1 MLWKYK
7 ICEFIST
14 IFLLVSYALFLTQS
28 YKNIIFVY
36 SQSKDIICE
45 KLLYEQFSKEIYS
58 NIKSFPFSRI
68 YTQEDNENANNY
80 LDVEVKL
87 DSYFDCQGVKKGLL
101 NEICQD
107 EIVNNFTCCKSECCI
122 RTDENMVCSN
132 YSFNLQ
138 QSHYDNDKILNYN
151 EDEWYDDPR
160 RRYCYYF
167 NKYIGDT
174 HTLSNI
180 NLYKENYDFN
190 YEQIISNEGS
200 SILFGKESKS
210 GYTDCGE
217 IDTLKN
223 HLYVKDISCP
233 VNSITKNGNDFIFE
247 GFPSNSL
254 TIFIRNIISEIPP
267 NIHEWKNEYVKSDYN
282 YIKEK
287 NITIK
292 DINKF
297 VRENSSYYKKMDVS
311 FNIDELIDFYYE
323 YEDKTNKYQKYYWHT
338 TNYIGFESKEELEK
352 FKKYFDENDNT
363 NNNLYNIRN
372 KLYPS
377 YISLIIGALLIIV
390 CLAYAIYLIIIL
402 VKNASPKKLIIIIKK
417 IIDILTT
424 IGGIIYYV
432 VCAHSTYRS
441 INIKMDKNYMEVLN
455 LYNKRRKQIY
465 FLYGIIIISFNLIYE
480 ILLYFFKFKSN
491 KELENI
497 SNSEE
502 EEARRSSGKRS
513 GRSRSTDDPVVY
525 GRGTNGTPSTIR
537 HFSNSINNDNDND
550 NDNDNNINNNNE
562 LSININNRNN

>member
-1 MLWKYK
+1 M
-7 ICEFIST
+7 
-14 IFLLVSYALFLTQS
+14 
-28 YKNIIFVY
+28 
-36 SQSKDIICE
+36 
-45 KLLYEQFSKEIYS
+45 
-58 NIKSFPFSRI
+58 
-68 YTQEDNENANNY
+68 Y

-223 HLYVKDISCP
+223 HLYVLDISCP
-233 VNSITKNGNDFIFE
+233 INSITKNGNDFIFE

-323 YEDKTNKYQKYYWHT
+323 YEDKTNKYQKYYWYT

-525 GRGTNGTPSTIR
+525 GGRNNGTPSTIR
-537 HFSNSINNDNDND
+537 QFSNSINND

>member
-1 MLWKYK
+1 MMLWKYK
-7 ICEFIST
+7 ICEFISI

-138 QSHYDNDKILNYN
+138 QSHYNNDKILNYN
-151 EDEWYDDPR
+151 EDELYDDPR

-223 HLYVKDISCP
+223 HLYVLDISCP
-233 VNSITKNGNDFIFE
+233 INSITKNGNDFIFE

-267 NIHEWKNEYVKSDYN
+267 NIHECKNEYVKSDYN

-323 YEDKTNKYQKYYWHT
+323 YEDKTNKYQKYYWYT

-352 FKKYFDENDNT
+352 FKK
-363 NNNLYNIRN
+363 
-372 KLYPS
+372 
-377 YISLIIGALLIIV
+377 
-390 CLAYAIYLIIIL
+390 
-402 VKNASPKKLIIIIKK
+402 
-417 IIDILTT
+417 
-424 IGGIIYYV
+424 
-432 VCAHSTYRS
+432 
-441 INIKMDKNYMEVLN
+441 
-455 LYNKRRKQIY
+455 
-465 FLYGIIIISFNLIYE
+465 
-480 ILLYFFKFKSN
+480 
-491 KELENI
+491 
-497 SNSEE
+497 
-502 EEARRSSGKRS
+502 
-513 GRSRSTDDPVVY
+513 
-525 GRGTNGTPSTIR
+525 
-537 HFSNSINNDNDND
+537 
-550 NDNDNNINNNNE
+550 
-562 LSININNRNN
+562 